1 MKLKKEL
8 MFFCA
13 IVFVGLLDWFTT
25 FMGVTF
31 FGAKEINPLISGL
44 ISSSTVLFSVLK
56 LFAVTITGLA
66 FYKAA
71 AISNLANLH
80 LTKRFLDGSYSV
92 TLLALSLIVVN
103 NIIILLKF

>member
-1 MKLKKEL
+1 M
-8 MFFCA
+8 
-13 IVFVGLLDWFTT
+13 
-25 FMGVTF
+25 
-31 FGAKEINPLISGL
+31 
-44 ISSSTVLFSVLK
+44 VLFTALK

-71 AISNLANLH
+71 AIPNIADLH